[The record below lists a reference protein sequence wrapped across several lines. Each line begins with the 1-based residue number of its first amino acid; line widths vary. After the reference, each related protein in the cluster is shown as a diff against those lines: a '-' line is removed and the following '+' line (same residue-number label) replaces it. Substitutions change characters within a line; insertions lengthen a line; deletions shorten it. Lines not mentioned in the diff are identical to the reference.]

1 MDSATTKPTTK
12 AETDVIILEDYQSI
26 EPEPEPEKSKQEM
39 PKRETR
45 QSVKNTEAP
54 AGGSTTFDEKK
65 TDTPDIDGTTFDMIA
80 CGEPKYYAKE
90 VLSAALKGLIDKK
103 KDDLKP
109 DVKKLICDIES
120 LAERMPGLVEIQD
133 SAART
138 RKTRSQPS
146 VTRNTT
152 YRRISPYIISARK
165 RLIMTIIGHSV
176 VCAYVFS
183 SVEHLGEKCAE
194 CQENKCIPDGHICNI
209 LFAKPFIAYKHSLF
223 MLHRARKDRLVS
235 CVCALLKMC
244 NLPCFRKAV
253 KNDVDDIIA
262 EFEQGEI
269 PIDAYAQLIQP
280 VKTSFMWSALF
291 QTEKIGLH
299 NLVKYKYIK
308 HVLA

>member
-65 TDTPDIDGTTFDMIA
+65 TDTPDIDGTTFDM
-80 CGEPKYYAKE
+80 
-90 VLSAALKGLIDKK
+90 
-103 KDDLKP
+103 
-109 DVKKLICDIES
+109 
-120 LAERMPGLVEIQD
+120 RIQD